1 MRLLTILLNIF
12 SGLFMTDLIV
22 DEIVDN
28 PVEHFSGLFM
38 TDLTVDEIVDYPV
51 KHFLRCSHD

>member
-1 MRLLTILLNIF
+1 
-12 SGLFMTDLIV
+12 MTDLIV